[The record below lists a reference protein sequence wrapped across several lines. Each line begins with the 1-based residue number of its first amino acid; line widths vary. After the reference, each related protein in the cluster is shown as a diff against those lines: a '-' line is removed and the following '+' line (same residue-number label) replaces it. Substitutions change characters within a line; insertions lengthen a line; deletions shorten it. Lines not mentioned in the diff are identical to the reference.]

1 MGHAFV
7 VGGVFGY
14 LYYRRVKTAVF
25 KNFFAASFK
34 N

>member
-14 LYYRRVKTAVF
+14 LYYRRVKTAAF
-25 KNFFAASFK
+25 KTIFCGEL
-34 N
+34 